1 MTNETKSILKGMSVL
16 ECISI
21 GAKTLKEIQEKLD
34 IPKTTIHRTL
44 KSLEQGNYVRDVKG
58 IGYVLGTSVIRLGV
72 LAQEQMPLKTIARP
86 YLEAL
91 AKKTN
96 DTVHLG
102 IKEGDYIFYL
112 DKVSG
117 SRSIEMKSK
126 IGDRLPM
133 ATTGIGKS
141 LMLDFPKTE
150 IDRLIDTY
158 VRPSKNSLIKE
169 RMSDYC
175 EKDYSFDIEDNDELL
190 RCVAVP
196 IRNRYG
202 NIIAAISIASIN
214 IYMDESRMYRL
225 IPIMQDTARLI
236 SSDIENL

>member
-1 MTNETKSILKGMSVL
+1 
-16 ECISI
+16 
-21 GAKTLKEIQEKLD
+21 
-34 IPKTTIHRTL
+34 
-44 KSLEQGNYVRDVKG
+44 
-58 IGYVLGTSVIRLGV
+58 
-72 LAQEQMPLKTIARP
+72 MPLKTIARP
-86 YLEAL
+86 YLEEL
-91 AKKTN
+91 ARKTN

-133 ATTGIGKS
+133 AATGIGKS

-150 IDRLIDTY
+150 RDRLIDTY
-158 VRPSKNSLIKE
+158 VQSSKTSIIKE

-175 EKDYSFDIEDNDELL
+175 SKDYSFDLEDNDELL

-202 NIIAAISIASIN
+202 NIIAAISIASVN
-214 IYMDESRMYRL
+214 VYMDDERMYEL
-225 IPIMQDTARLI
+225 IPIIKDTAKLI
-236 SSDIENL
+236 SNDIEDL